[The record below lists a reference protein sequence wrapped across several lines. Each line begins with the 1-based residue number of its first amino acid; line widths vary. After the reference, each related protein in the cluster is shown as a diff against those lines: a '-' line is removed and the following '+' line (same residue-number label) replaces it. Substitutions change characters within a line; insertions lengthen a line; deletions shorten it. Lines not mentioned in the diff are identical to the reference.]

1 MAIPNVYLQKVYA
14 GFLGMNAGIRLG
26 APVEPTEW
34 TPEMIHEVYGEVNG
48 YLKDNKIFSADDDA
62 NGPVFFLR
70 ALLDDAVN
78 RDLEPQ
84 DVAKAWL
91 NYSREGIG
99 MFWWGGDGI
108 STEHTAYLNLLR
120 GIPAPQSGSAETN
133 GLIMAEQ
140 IGGQIFIDTWGWLW
154 PDDPTKAA
162 DYAEIAA
169 SVSHDKNGL
178 YGARF
183 IAACIAS
190 AFSTDNISDI
200 IERGLAEIPADSTY
214 AKVVRAVQKV
224 YEKHPDDF
232 WKCRDY
238 LEKEWGYDKYPG
250 VCHIIPNAG
259 VCVLALYYGKGDLAR
274 TIEIATACGWD
285 TDCNAGN
292 VGSIVGT
299 MVGIEGIP
307 EKYREPIN
315 DTIVTS
321 SVSGYLNIL
330 DIPTFVKS
338 LALLG
343 YRLAEEVAPEW
354 LTNSYKEEDVYFD
367 FILPGST
374 HGFQT
379 SLPFKNILKA
389 NDELGFQ
396 TPGKLEIFI
405 DRMYE
410 GDKSRVYYQTF
421 YRREEFNDEKYKP
434 TFAPKAYSGQTVS
447 MKLFLEKYQGSEVY
461 VTPYIR
467 NTFTKEIVE
476 VQEYQLELKEQE
488 WQTLEFV
495 IPDTNGSFADE
506 VGFVIE
512 SPSTLTERLFGK
524 LFVDEFHIYGSAT
537 YDIDFSKQAVEFL
550 SVTPFAHHR
559 GKWNLENGKMVAEC
573 DKDCASFTGH
583 YYMRDGVI
591 RAALTPTQGT
601 HHALVFRAQGTQRYY
616 QAGFSGVGNV
626 SLELRDFGL
635 KPLITVEYEW
645 ELGRNYEFEVEV
657 RGPKIVFSINGE
669 KVFTHVDETWKS
681 GMFGFALAES
691 GACTFEKVEVRS

>member
-1 MAIPNVYLQKVYA
+1 MVVPNVYLQKVYA

-34 TPEMIHEVYGEVNG
+34 TPEMIRDVYGEVNG
-48 YLKDNKIFSADDDA
+48 YLKNYKIFSADDDA
-62 NGPVFFLR
+62 NGPVFFIR
-70 ALLDDAVN
+70 ALLDDAVD
-78 RDLEPQ
+78 RELTPQ
-84 DVAKAWL
+84 DVANAWL
-91 NYSREGIG
+91 NYTREDIG

-120 GIPAPQSGSAETN
+120 GIPAPKSGAAETN

-154 PDDPTKAA
+154 PNNPTKAA

-190 AFSTDNISDI
+190 AFTNKNIADI
-200 IERGLAEIPADSTY
+200 IECGLAEIPPDSTY
-214 AKVVRAVQKV
+214 AKVVHAVRDYHKR
-224 YEKHPDDF
+224 HPDDF
-232 WKCRDY
+232 WKCRSY
-238 LEKEWGYDKYPG
+238 LEKEWGYDKYTG

-259 VCVLALYYGKGDLAR
+259 VCVLALLYGEGDLSR

-299 MVGIEGIP
+299 LVGLEGVAA
-307 EKYREPIN
+307 KYRDPIN

-338 LALLG
+338 LALLS
-343 YRLAEEVAPEW
+343 YRVREEVPPQW
-354 LTNSYKEEDVYFD
+354 LIESYKEEEVFFD

-374 HGFQT
+374 HGIQT
-379 SLPFKNILKA
+379 NLPFKTILKA
-389 NDELGFQ
+389 NDGMGFKS
-396 TPGKLEIFI
+396 PGKLEIVF

-410 GDKSRVYYQTF
+410 GDKSRVFYQTF

-447 MKLFLEKYQGSEVY
+447 MQLYLEKYQGSEVFI
-461 VTPYIR
+461 TPYIR
-467 NTFTKEIVE
+467 TTFRKEIVE
-476 VQEYQLELKEQE
+476 LDKIQLKEQA
-488 WQTLEFV
+488 WQKIEFT
-495 IPDTNGSFADE
+495 IPDTEGSFADE
-506 VGFVIE
+506 VGFMIE
-512 SPSTLTERLFGK
+512 SPSSLTNRCFGK
-524 LFVDEFHIYGSAT
+524 LYLDEFHIFGSSS
-537 YDIDFSKQAVEFL
+537 YEIDFSKQAIEFK

-559 GKWNLENGKMVAEC
+559 GNWSLKDGRMIVES
-573 DKDCASFTGH
+573 DTDCASFTGH
-583 YYMRDGVI
+583 YYSKDAVI
-591 RAALTPTQGT
+591 RTTFIPTKGQ

-616 QAGFSGVGNV
+616 QVGFDGEGKV
-626 SLELRDFGL
+626 SLHTQNFGL
-635 KPLITVEYEW
+635 HCLKTVEYGW
-645 ELGRNYEFEVEV
+645 KLGQRYVFEVVV
-657 RGPKIVFSINGE
+657 RGDEIVFSINGE
-669 KVFTHVDETWKS
+669 NILNYTDSTWS
-681 GMFGFALAES
+681 HGMLGIALS
-691 GACTFEKVEVRS
+691 QPGSCIIEKVEVRES